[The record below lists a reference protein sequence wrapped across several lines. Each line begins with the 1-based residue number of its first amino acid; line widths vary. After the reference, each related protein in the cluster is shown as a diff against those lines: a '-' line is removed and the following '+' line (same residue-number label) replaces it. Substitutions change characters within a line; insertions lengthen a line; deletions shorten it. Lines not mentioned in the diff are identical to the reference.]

1 MNAGGLQYNRADSMN
16 AAAYL
21 TNQGWP
27 GSGHAL
33 HPNGKG
39 ISKPLLVSRKANVL
53 GVGKAAHDA
62 QADQWWSKAFEETL
76 RSLNG
81 QDTAEKG
88 ATSCEVDAKSPA
100 ILSTRWTTNGGLYGS
115 FVRGE
120 GLRGTRSA
128 DQDVMET
135 ASEVEVPDKEKRLHS
150 SRERKAQRNRT
161 SVKDNYKERTSNKP
175 SSNTH
180 SRNRHASTAAIE
192 ASTQM
197 APLRSRGSSRDRQ
210 LQGGTK
216 NRETHL
222 VKSKTDSGVLTG
234 STTCYGVAGLV
245 GHSMSTPIL
254 KTTNDKETDRH
265 CEPREHRSKRKQ
277 RRRKEQGLIR
287 DAACNVSETE
297 SGTDHRVKKKKR
309 KRRKD
314 EGP

>member
-1 MNAGGLQYNRADSMN
+1 MN

-39 ISKPLLVSRKANVL
+39 ISKPLLVSRKANVF
-53 GVGKAAHDA
+53 GVGKVAHDA

-81 QDTAEKG
+81 QDTAKKG

-135 ASEVEVPDKEKRLHS
+135 ASGFEVPDKKRRLHS
-150 SRERKAQRNRT
+150 SRERTAQRNRT
-161 SVKDNYKERTSNKP
+161 SMEDNYKERTSNKP
-175 SSNTH
+175 SSDTH
-180 SRNRHASTAAIE
+180 SKNRYASTAAIE

-197 APLRSRGSSRDRQ
+197 SPLRISSCDTQ
-210 LQGGTK
+210 QQEGTK
-216 NRETHL
+216 NSKTHL
-222 VKSKTDSGVLTG
+222 VKSKTDSAALTD
-234 STTCYGVAGLV
+234 SMTCCGVAGLV

-254 KTTNDKETDRH
+254 KTTNEKETDGH
-265 CEPREHRSKRKQ
+265 CEPREYRSKRKQ
-277 RRRKEQGLIR
+277 RRRTEQGLIR

-297 SGTDHRVKKKKR
+297 SGTDHRAKKKKR

>member
-1 MNAGGLQYNRADSMN
+1 MN

-53 GVGKAAHDA
+53 GVGKVAHDA

-81 QDTAEKG
+81 QDTAKKG
-88 ATSCEVDAKSPA
+88 ATSFEVDAKSSA

-120 GLRGTRSA
+120 GLRGTGSA

-135 ASEVEVPDKEKRLHS
+135 ASEVEVPDKKRRLHS
-150 SRERKAQRNRT
+150 PRGRTAQRNRT
-161 SVKDNYKERTSNKP
+161 SMEDNYKERTSNKP

-180 SRNRHASTAAIE
+180 SRNRHTSSTAIE

-197 APLRSRGSSRDRQ
+197 SPLRISSRDTQ
-210 LQGGTK
+210 QEEGTTNSK
-216 NRETHL
+216 THL
-222 VKSKTDSGVLTG
+222 VKSKTDSAGLTG
-234 STTCYGVAGLV
+234 STTCYGVAGLI
-245 GHSMSTPIL
+245 GHSKSAPIL

-265 CEPREHRSKRKQ
+265 CEPREHRSKWKQ
-277 RRRKEQGLIR
+277 RRRKEQALIR
-287 DAACNVSETE
+287 DAACNVRETE
-297 SGTDHRVKKKKR
+297 LSTDQRVKKKKR